1 MDFKRVV
8 NIIPLT
14 RVALTSTQIFSYTV
28 PLKLHGQIRPGM
40 LVRIPFGGRRLAG
53 IVSSPEMPRIGNE
66 IKNFKPVFEI
76 LSTAPLLNEKGFQLA
91 NWLAEYYAAPL
102 GLAVKAMLPRLTKKI
117 TPPVLID
124 FEKYNPD
131 FVLTENQRQAVTQIS
146 GALGKS
152 ETFLLF
158 GVTGSGK
165 TEVYMQVMERV
176 LESGQQV
183 IMLVPEISLTPQ
195 ALERFSKRFGFE
207 NIAML
212 HSRMKATEKM
222 WMWQKIRSE
231 EKHIIIGPRSAIF
244 APVQNLGLLIL
255 DEEHDSSFKQY
266 DQNPKYHART
276 VAKKLS
282 EIWSCPVILGD
293 ATPSVDSFYEA
304 AAGQSKL
311 ERLPYRIKAD
321 VGLPKITVVDMKKEK
336 EQGGVSIFSDYLK
349 YEIIENLH
357 KKRQII
363 LFLNRR
369 GAANFVM
376 CRDCGF
382 VLPCK
387 RCSVS
392 LVWHSWRGSLLCHH
406 CGEAYELPPFCPNC
420 RGANFK
426 HFGIGTQSVEEEIKK
441 FLTKEFTGEMPAIA
455 RMDRDTTSASDD
467 GHGKIYREWASGKI
481 RILIGTQMISKG
493 WDVSGVG
500 LVGIV
505 SADTALYLPDFRTNE
520 KVFQMLVQVAGRAGR
535 GKEVGTVILQTFNPD
550 NRAIQAA
557 RLQDFESFYKD
568 EIGARQKYGYPPF
581 SKIVKLKFADANQKN
596 AEKKAADAKKVLEK
610 QNGFPAEILGPMPAF
625 IAKLRGRYQYYIFLK
640 VPLGRSKELYDY
652 LKGMPSYTDIDVDP
666 ESLL

>member
-1 MDFKRVV
+1 MDYKRIV

-14 RVALTSTQIFSYTV
+14 RVSLTSSQIFSYMV
-28 PLKLHGQIRPGM
+28 PLKFQGQMRPGM
-40 LVRIPFGGRRLAG
+40 LARIPFGGRRLAG
-53 IVSSPEMPRIGNE
+53 VVSSPEMPRIGSE
-66 IKNFKPVFEI
+66 IKNLKPVLEI
-76 LSTAPLLNEKGFQLA
+76 LSPAPLVNEKGLQLA
-91 NWLAEYYAAPL
+91 NWLAEYYVTSL
-102 GLAVKAMLPRLTKKI
+102 GLAVKAMLPRFTKKI
-117 TPPVLID
+117 TAPVPINL
-124 FEKYNPD
+124 EKYNPD

-146 GALGKS
+146 SALGKS

-195 ALERFSKRFGFE
+195 ALERFSKRFGFDK
-207 NIAML
+207 IAML

-222 WMWQKIRSE
+222 WMWQKIRLE
-231 EKHIIIGPRSAIF
+231 EKQIIIGPRSAVF

-293 ATPSVDSFYEA
+293 ATPSVKTFYEA
-304 AAGQSKL
+304 VAGGTAL
-311 ERLPYRIKAD
+311 ERLPHRIKAD
-321 VGLPKITVVDMKKEK
+321 VGLPKIKVVDMKKEN
-336 EQGGVSIFSDYLK
+336 ERRGFSIFSDHLK
-349 YEIIENLH
+349 YEILENLH

-382 VLPCK
+382 VLACK

-392 LVWHSWRGSLLCHH
+392 LVWHSSRGSLLCHH
-406 CGEAYELPPFCPNC
+406 CGEAYDLPPFCPNC
-420 RGANFK
+420 RGTNFK

-441 FLTKEFTGEMPAIA
+441 FLAKEFTGEMPVIA
-455 RMDRDTTSASDD
+455 RMDRDTTSEAD
-467 GHGKIYREWASGKI
+467 GHAKIYREWAGGKI

-505 SADTALYLPDFRTNE
+505 SADTALYLPDYRTNE

-557 RLQDFESFYKD
+557 RLQDFENFYKQ
-568 EIGARQKYGYPPF
+568 EIEARRKYGYPPF
-581 SKIVKLKFADANQKN
+581 SKIVKLRFADANQKK
-596 AEKKAADAKKVLEK
+596 AEKKGADARKVLEK
-610 QNGFPAEILGPMPAF
+610 QNGFPVEILGPMPAF

-640 VPLGRSKELYDY
+640 VPLGHSRELYDY
-652 LKGMPSYTDIDVDP
+652 LKNLPSSADIDVDP